1 MKVERQQVGTVE
13 VLAPIGPLV
22 DEDAQEFCGVLKAS
36 IAGPSPRVVVSMHEV
51 PYLDSVALEGLLDA
65 SEELA
70 DRAMVLKLVNATP
83 TCREILDMTDLTGKF
98 RFFHSVNDAVK
109 SFL

>member
-13 VLAPIGPLV
+13 VLAPLGPLV
-22 DEDAQEFCGVLKAS
+22 DDDAQEFCGILRTCIS
-36 IAGPSPRVVVSMHEV
+36 GPSSRVVVSMHEV
-51 PYLDSVALEGLLDA
+51 PYMDSVALEGLLDA

-70 DRAMVLKLVNATP
+70 DRAMVLKLVNTTS
-83 TCREILDMTDLTGKF
+83 TCREILDLTDLTGKF
-98 RFFHSVNDAVK
+98 RFFHNVNDAVK